1 MQQGNE
7 PPSRPT
13 GQITA
18 VFDAEEGALGLVARS
33 ANGRESLRVAL
44 DGVGDVWI
52 DPVSRRSVARVD
64 DWEAFC
70 AAPAARL
77 RVTRGAAPP
86 EGHPQRALGDLL
98 WTLGYHASAGRLP
111 MGVNRHAVIR
121 LAYWPNLSRLP
132 CVPDMYRLC
141 ALLVRRPSS
150 IHLAGRLVGVDDAQ
164 TFRFFTA
171 AQACG
176 AIDLVTR
183 TTELSATQ
191 DEEAATAASPPLSE
205 TSVTSMLRQLWNKM
219 TGR

>member
-1 MQQGNE
+1 MQRNPGV
-7 PPSRPT
+7 SAT
-13 GQITA
+13 GSTGL
-18 VFDAEEGALGLVARS
+18 VFDAEDGALGLVARA
-33 ANGRESLRVAL
+33 ANGRDTIRVAL
-44 DGVGDVWI
+44 DGIGDVWI
-52 DPVSRRSVARVD
+52 DPVSCRGVARVD

-77 RVTRGAAPP
+77 RVARGAAPP
-86 EGHPQRALGDLL
+86 DGPQRTLADLL

-121 LAYWPNLSRLP
+121 LAYWPNFSRLP

-176 AIDLVTR
+176 VIGLVTR
-183 TTELSATQ
+183 TNELSGGQ
-191 DEEAATAASPPLSE
+191 DEETATAASPPLSE

>member
-13 GQITA
+13 GQVPA
-18 VFDAEEGALGLVARS
+18 VFDAEDGALGVIARA
-33 ANGRESLRVAL
+33 ANGRETIRVAL
-44 DGVGDVWI
+44 DGIGDVWI
-52 DPVSRRSVARVD
+52 DPVSRCGVARVE
-64 DWEAFC
+64 DWEAFG

-77 RVTRGAAPP
+77 RVTRAAAAP
-86 EGHPQRALGDLL
+86 EGHPQRPLGDLL

-121 LAYWPNLSRLP
+121 LAYWPNFSRLP

-150 IHLAGRLVGVDDAQ
+150 IHLAGRLVGVDDAL
-164 TFRFFTA
+164 TFRFFAA

-183 TTELSATQ
+183 THELSGAQ
-191 DEEAATAASPPLSE
+191 DEETATAASPPLSE